1 MQTSR
6 PPLRSAILT
15 VVAACLAIALMGGCT
30 PAARRARTLERAD
43 RYFKAGDYDK
53 ARTEYLNVL
62 RLDRTNRT
70 AIKQLGIIWLE
81 EGAPLRALPFLSTA
95 RDLDPNDLNIRTK
108 LASARLLLG
117 GAEQARKEALAILQQ
132 SPSEGQALIV
142 LGNSTLSKEQA
153 EDTEEQLRQIKPPDS
168 ANLHLTL
175 ANLALRKGD
184 LSTAENELQRALTA
198 DPKSAIAHMAMANFL
213 FSRKE
218 MDRAGQEF
226 KTAAELAPV
235 RSLQRMRY
243 AEFQAHS
250 RGAKRCACDSE
261 GSDAAG
267 S

>member
-43 RYFKAGDYDK
+43 RYVKAGDYDK

-81 EGAPLRALPFLSTA
+81 EGAPLRALPFLSAA

-108 LASARLLLG
+108 LASVRLMLG
-117 GAEQARKEALAILQQ
+117 GAEQEQARKEALAILQQ
-132 SPSEGQALIV
+132 SPSEGEALIV
-142 LGNSTLSKEQA
+142 LGNSTVSKEQIQ
-153 EDTEEQLRQIKPPDS
+153 DTEEQLRQIKPPES
-168 ANLHLTL
+168 ANLHLAL

-184 LSTAENELQRALTA
+184 LSTAENELQVAVTYRTWIP
-198 DPKSAIAHMAMANFL
+198 DGVSN
-213 FSRKE
+213 
-218 MDRAGQEF
+218 
-226 KTAAELAPV
+226 
-235 RSLQRMRY
+235 
-243 AEFQAHS
+243 HS
-250 RGAKRCACDSE
+250 TENTDSTIKRIKLVL
-261 GSDAAG
+261 
-267 S
+267 